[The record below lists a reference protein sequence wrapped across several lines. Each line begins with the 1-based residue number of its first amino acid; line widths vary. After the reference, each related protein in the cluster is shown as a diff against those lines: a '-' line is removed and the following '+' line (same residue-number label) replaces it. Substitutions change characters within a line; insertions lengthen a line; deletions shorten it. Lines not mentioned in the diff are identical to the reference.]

1 MTAPPHYVTAESG
14 KTFIE
19 DSMRMKTDES
29 SEIQALRQGS
39 QDKGQLN
46 ELY

>member
-19 DSMRMKTDES
+19 IRRMKTDES
-29 SEIQALRQGS
+29 SEIQAPRQGS